1 MLPTRLIC
9 PKIRSCYPPKA
20 FFHSSHP
27 TFNIWTFVLMIEA
40 DSISCLSKNLCSLL
54 FALSLS
60 RLSLKR
66 SKVIAREILLAT
78 AVSLCKWYLLKHR
91 LVLHFLLS
99 SSFSH
104 GVDAKHSRVRV
115 CSPSQSFEHSPHAPQ
130 LLTDCPAIQK

>member
-9 PKIRSCYPPKA
+9 PRIRSCYPPKA
-20 FFHSSHP
+20 FFHSSQT
-27 TFNIWTFVLMIEA
+27 TFNNFCSNGRGRLHILP
-40 DSISCLSKNLCSLL
+40 LKKSLL
-54 FALSLS
+54 SALCSLS

-91 LVLHFLLS
+91 VVLHFLLS